1 MTVDHFLIDVFVLSI
16 TTSQQQNLAYSRS
29 FSLTIYI
36 VAEIDT
42 ISKWIKVKYVL
53 RRVTKW
59 NLKFFGTISLC
70 WAYLFGKN
78 AWSYFVH
85 LIWNVYPLYTGKEL
99 LIKRLI
105 IFLRSSSSIFCNEAS
120 EIILQIAI
128 LDVWILINP
137 NCIWLSCAHL
147 WMWKIES
154 W

>member
-1 MTVDHFLIDVFVLSI
+1 MTVDHFLIDVFVLSF

-70 WAYLFGKN
+70 WAYLFGKKMRD
-78 AWSYFVH
+78 H
-85 LIWNVYPLYTGKEL
+85 
-99 LIKRLI
+99 
-105 IFLRSSSSIFCNEAS
+105 IFFI
-120 EIILQIAI
+120 
-128 LDVWILINP
+128 
-137 NCIWLSCAHL
+137 
-147 WMWKIES
+147 
-154 W
+154 